1 MGVAIGDR
9 RWKEYRWRKRKRG
22 WLAESEEHAAR
33 GDEITIYRV
42 VNFKCATEKKYNNQ
56 SGGECHRL
64 AVLVT
69 GVHSGRGPPPSEV
82 EAYEETQ
89 QSIVQEYT
97 GQQSIV
103 QEYTGRVHRRWRHRR
118 NRGYVPERAI
128 GAADYA
134 QQRPLVKVIG
144 G

>member
-69 GVHSGRGPPPSEV
+69 GVHSGRGPLPSEV
-82 EAYEETQ
+82 EAYVESQKKETTINCAGVYGACP
-89 QSIVQEYT
+89 SEVEA
-97 GQQSIV
+97 SAESWV
-103 QEYTGRVHRRWRHRR
+103 
-118 NRGYVPERAI
+118 RA
-128 GAADYA
+128 
-134 QQRPLVKVIG
+134 
-144 G
+144 

>member
-69 GVHSGRGPPPSEV
+69 GVHSERGPLPSEV
-82 EAYEETQ
+82 EAYVESQKKET
-89 QSIVQEYT
+89 
-97 GQQSIV
+97 QQSIV

>member
-1 MGVAIGDR
+1 MGLAIGDR

-89 QSIVQEYT
+89 QSIAQEYT

>member
-69 GVHSGRGPPPSEV
+69 GVHSGRGPLPSEV
-82 EAYEETQ
+82 EAYVESQKKKHNNQLCRSIRGVSIGGGGIGGIVGTCLSERSAQ
-89 QSIVQEYT
+89 QIT
-97 GQQSIV
+97 P
-103 QEYTGRVHRRWRHRR
+103 
-118 NRGYVPERAI
+118 NRGHW
-128 GAADYA
+128 
-134 QQRPLVKVIG
+134 
-144 G
+144 

>member
-42 VNFKCATEKKYNNQ
+42 VNFKCATEIKYNNQ

-69 GVHSGRGPPPSEV
+69 
-82 EAYEETQ
+82 
-89 QSIVQEYT
+89 
-97 GQQSIV
+97 
-103 QEYTGRVHRRWRHRR
+103 
-118 NRGYVPERAI
+118 
-128 GAADYA
+128 
-134 QQRPLVKVIG
+134 
-144 G
+144 

>member
-69 GVHSGRGPPPSEV
+69 GVHSGRGPLPSEV
-82 EAYEETQ
+82 EAYVESQ
-89 QSIVQEYT
+89 KKKHNNQLCRS
-97 GQQSIV
+97 
-103 QEYTGRVHRRWRHRR
+103 VHVVSPLEVEVSAES
-118 NRGYVPERAI
+118 GVRA
-128 GAADYA
+128 
-134 QQRPLVKVIG
+134 
-144 G
+144 

>member
-97 GQQSIV
+97 G
-103 QEYTGRVHRRWRHRR
+103 RVHRRWRHRR

>member
-56 SGGECHRL
+56 SGGECHCL
-64 AVLVT
+64 AVLGA
-69 GVHSGRGPPPSEV
+69 GVYSGRRSLPSEV
-82 EAYEETQ
+82 EAYVE
-89 QSIVQEYT
+89 S
-97 GQQSIV
+97 
-103 QEYTGRVHRRWRHRR
+103 
-118 NRGYVPERAI
+118 GYS
-128 GAADYA
+128 
-134 QQRPLVKVIG
+134 
-144 G
+144 